1 MDKKKI
7 FLSISLF
14 WIILVGYLVWA
25 NGLLNQGTKDFKWAE
40 WIWFGIIPA
49 TVPYIFYFIW
59 NPEVFK
65 NLFKSDKS

>member
-25 NGLLNQGTKDFKWAE
+25 NGLLNKGSKDFKWAE
-40 WIWFGIIPA
+40 WVWFGIIPA